1 MPEFKT
7 ASLLLSAAYVIAFCR
22 PIAYAE
28 EITAEQASFFES
40 KIRPVLIQ
48 ECYSCHS
55 SKAGNV
61 RGGLRLDTQ
70 ALTHIG
76 GASGPAVVPGNLEQS
91 LLYNAINHQDF
102 EMPPKRKLSPAVIDD
117 FRKWIEMGAPDPRKT
132 DIADIKSTITDE
144 DIEQARTSFW
154 AYQQPVKQP
163 SPSAED
169 SDWPSGEID
178 RFILAKLQAAGM
190 EPAADATATD
200 VLRRLH
206 FDLVGLPP
214 QPTQIAAFTAEWK
227 KSPQQAVAEEVER
240 LLECKQFGERWGRHW
255 LDVARYAESTGR
267 EVNVTYPHA
276 WRYRDYVVA
285 SFNADKPFN
294 EFVQEQIAGD
304 LLPAKNDAEWAE
316 HLIATT
322 FLAIGPKNVNEQ
334 NRVQFA
340 ADLVDEQID
349 ATTRVF
355 LGMSVACARCHD
367 HKFDAIGQA
376 DYYALTGIF
385 GNAVTYFG
393 NPPSEYG
400 AFASLQQRQ
409 TSSLIRLPIEDASP
423 FDKRYSPAELDK
435 LKGDITD
442 AMEELANLRGSRSP
456 ADDNANS
463 QRERIV
469 LTGRLADLSA
479 KLAVVDERGQPLSY
493 CMGVQDK
500 GPPRNKPLLVQGEI
514 DQAGPVVERGIPR
527 VLCPTPLNIDPQNSG
542 RLEFA
547 RWLGSDQNSLVA
559 RVMVNRVWQHLI
571 GQGIVNSTENFGVTG
586 QQPSHPEL
594 LDYLAVR
601 LVEQGW
607 SVKSLVREIA
617 NSRAYRM
624 ASAFDPVKHEKDPD
638 NALVWR
644 ANPRRLDAE
653 ALRDAMLSI
662 SGEIELDPP
671 RGSLVAE
678 AGYTRVRNG
687 ILGDP
692 REILKTALQSKPEP
706 EFMRGRMR
714 PGVGSSQDSPSRDL
728 ELLRGRMSPGSGARL
743 GQRRPLIAGASRES
757 MMAETTRNLTN
768 QLDMEQAKFRSVYL
782 PIVRDEVPRALEVFD
797 FANADTI
804 TGVRE
809 TSNTPNQALYMLNNR
824 FVIQQSD
831 AFARRVMAEHSQ
843 PAERV
848 EHAFELAYGRQP
860 TAGERSATIAF
871 ARSFLSTGVRSQE
884 SAAETW
890 SAICQSLF
898 AAAEF
903 RFIE

>member
-1 MPEFKT
+1 MLTNRT
-7 ASLLLSAAYVIAFCR
+7 ATLLLSACLVVTLHLPTAW
-22 PIAYAE
+22 AE
-28 EITAEQASFFES
+28 EITAEQTSFFES

-48 ECYSCHS
+48 ECYGCHS

-76 GASGPAVVPGNLEQS
+76 GASGPAVVPGNLQQS
-91 LLYNAINHQDF
+91 LLYNAINHEDF
-102 EMPPKRKLSPAVIDD
+102 EMPPRRKLSQSVIDD

-132 DIADIKSTITDE
+132 DVAEIKSTVTDD
-144 DIEQARTSFW
+144 DIDQARQSFW
-154 AYQQPVKQP
+154 AFQKPIKP
-163 SPSAED
+163 PAPLTED
-169 SDWPSGEID
+169 NSWPSGEID
-178 RFILAKLQAAGM
+178 RFLLAKLEAAGM
-190 EPAADATATD
+190 APATDASATD

-214 QPTQIAAFTAEWK
+214 SPTQLAKFTDAWN
-227 KSPQQAVAEEVER
+227 KSSAQAVAAEVER
-240 LLECKQFGERWGRHW
+240 LLESEQFGERWGRHW

-276 WRYRDYVVA
+276 WRYRDYVIA

-294 EFVQEQIAGD
+294 TFVQEQIAGD

-316 HLIATT
+316 NLIATT

-334 NRVQFA
+334 NRAQFA

-367 HKFDAIGQA
+367 HKFDAIGQT
-376 DYYALTGIF
+376 DYYALAGIF

-400 AFASLQQRQ
+400 SFTAVQQRQ
-409 TSSLIRLPIEDASP
+409 TSSLIRLPIDDASS
-423 FDKRYSPAELDK
+423 FDTRYSPTELAELKDN
-435 LKGDITD
+435 IAD
-442 AMEELANLRGSRSP
+442 ALEELSKLRRSRSP
-456 ADDNANS
+456 ADDNTNS
-463 QRERIV
+463 QRQRIV
-469 LTGRLADLSA
+469 LTARLADLSA
-479 KLAVVDERGQPLSY
+479 KLAVVDEQGQPLSY
-493 CMGVQDK
+493 CMGIQDK
-500 GPPRNKPLLVQGEI
+500 GPPRNKALLVQGEI
-514 DQAGPVVERGIPR
+514 DQAGPVVKRGIPR
-527 VLCPTPLNIDPQNSG
+527 VLCSTPVNIDSQSSG

-559 RVMVNRVWQHLI
+559 RVMVNRTWQHLI
-571 GQGIVNSTENFGVTG
+571 GQGLVNSPENFGVTG
-586 QQPSHPEL
+586 QYPSHPEL

-601 LVEQGW
+601 FVEQGW

-624 ASAFDPVKHEKDPD
+624 ASTFDPVKHEQDPD

-644 ANPRRLDAE
+644 ANLRRLEAE
-653 ALRDAMLSI
+653 AIRDAMLSI
-662 SGEIELDPP
+662 SGEIELAPP

-692 REILKTALQSKPEP
+692 RETLRSAMQSRPEP
-706 EFMRGRMR
+706 EFIRGRMR
-714 PGVGSSQDSPSRDL
+714 PG
-728 ELLRGRMSPGSGARL
+728 SGGML
-743 GQRRPLIAGASRES
+743 SQRRPGLAGASRES
-757 MMAETTRNLTN
+757 MMAESTRKLTN

-782 PIVRDEVPRALEVFD
+782 PIVRDEVPRSLEVFD

-804 TGVRE
+804 TGIRE

-824 FVIQQSD
+824 FVLQQSD
-831 AFARRVMAEHSQ
+831 AFAQRVMAEHSQ
-843 PAERV
+843 TAERV
-848 EHAFELAYGRQP
+848 DYAFKLAYGRQP
-860 TAGERSATIAF
+860 TASERAATLTF
-871 ARSFLSTGVRSQE
+871 ARSFSSSGGRSKE
-884 SAAETW
+884 SVTETW
-890 SAICQSLF
+890 SAICQALL

-903 RFIE
+903 RLIE

>member
-1 MPEFKT
+1 MLTNRT
-7 ASLLLSAAYVIAFCR
+7 ASLLLSASLVTLLLPTAWS
-22 PIAYAE
+22 E
-28 EITAEQASFFES
+28 EITAEQTNFFES

-48 ECYSCHS
+48 ECYGCHS

-76 GASGPAVVPGNLEQS
+76 GASGPAIVPGNLEQS

-102 EMPPKRKLSPAVIDD
+102 EMPPRRKLSQSVIDD
-117 FRKWIEMGAPDPRKT
+117 FRKWIEVGAPDPRKT
-132 DIADIKSTITDE
+132 DVAEIKSAITDE
-144 DIEQARTSFW
+144 DIDQARQSFW
-154 AYQQPVKQP
+154 AFKKPIKTPAPVI
-163 SPSAED
+163 ED
-169 SDWPSGEID
+169 SIWCSSEID
-178 RFILAKLQAAGM
+178 RFILAKLEAAGM
-190 EPAADATATD
+190 APAADAAASD

-214 QPTQIAAFTAEWK
+214 NPTQLAHFTDAWK
-227 KSPQQAVAEEVER
+227 KSPAQAVAAEVER
-240 LLECKQFGERWGRHW
+240 LLESEHFGERWGRHW

-276 WRYRDYVVA
+276 WRYRDYVIA

-294 EFVQEQIAGD
+294 TFVQEQIAGD
-304 LLPAKNDAEWAE
+304 LLPAKDDAEWAE
-316 HLIATT
+316 NLIATT
-322 FLAIGPKNVNEQ
+322 FLALGPKNVNEQ
-334 NRVQFA
+334 NRAQFA

-367 HKFDAIGQA
+367 HKFDAIGQT
-376 DYYALTGIF
+376 DYYALAGIF

-393 NPPSEYG
+393 NPPSEFG
-400 AFASLQQRQ
+400 SFTALQQRQ
-409 TSSLIRLPIEDASP
+409 TSSLIRLPIDDASS
-423 FDKRYSPAELDK
+423 FDKRYSPTELAE
-435 LKGDITD
+435 LKGDIAD
-442 AMEELANLRGSRSP
+442 ALEELSKLPRRRSP

-469 LTGRLADLSA
+469 LTARLADLSA
-479 KLAVVDERGQPLSY
+479 KLAVVDEHGQPLSY

-500 GPPRNKPLLVQGEI
+500 GPPRNKALLVQGEI
-514 DQAGPVVERGIPR
+514 DQAGPVVQRGIPR
-527 VLCPTPLNIDPQNSG
+527 VLCSTPINIGSQSSG

-547 RWLGSDQNSLVA
+547 RWLGSNQNSLVA
-559 RVMVNRVWQHLI
+559 RVMVNRIWQHLI
-571 GQGIVNSTENFGVTG
+571 GQGLVNSTENFGVTG
-586 QQPSHPEL
+586 QYPSHPEL

-601 LVEQGW
+601 FVEQGW
-607 SVKSLVREIA
+607 SVKSLIREIA

-624 ASAFDPVKHEKDPD
+624 ASRFDPAKHEQDPD
-638 NALVWR
+638 NAFVWR

-653 ALRDAMLSI
+653 AIRDAMLSI
-662 SGEIELDPP
+662 SGEIELAPP

-687 ILGDP
+687 VLGDP
-692 REILKTALQSKPEP
+692 REIMRTALQSRPEP
-706 EFMRGRMR
+706 EIMRGRMR
-714 PGVGSSQDSPSRDL
+714 SGSK
-728 ELLRGRMSPGSGARL
+728 GIL
-743 GQRRPLIAGASRES
+743 GQRRPGLTNASRDS
-757 MMAETTRNLTN
+757 TLAETARKFAN
-768 QLDMEQAKFRSVYL
+768 QLDMEDAKFRSVYL
-782 PIVRDEVPRALEVFD
+782 PIVRDEVPRSLEVFD

-809 TSNTPNQALYMLNNR
+809 TSNTPIQALYMLNNR
-824 FVIQQSD
+824 FVLQQSD
-831 AFARRVMAEHSQ
+831 AFAQRVMAAYSQ

-848 EHAFELAYGRQP
+848 DYAFELAYGRQP
-860 TAGERSATIAF
+860 TSSERAATLTF
-871 ARSFLSTGVRSQE
+871 ARSFSLSGGRSQDNV
-884 SAAETW
+884 ADMW
-890 SAICQSLF
+890 SAICQALF